1 MSTYKV
7 IPSMIED
14 RFIGE
19 CDTFE
24 KAVVA
29 YNERVGPDAPQP
41 EEALCTLD
49 LNHTPEQELWA
60 LCNKDGSLALVM
72 AADSLVIL
80 EGEEAY

>member
-49 LNHTPEQELWA
+49 LNHTP
-60 LCNKDGSLALVM
+60 
-72 AADSLVIL
+72 
-80 EGEEAY
+80 